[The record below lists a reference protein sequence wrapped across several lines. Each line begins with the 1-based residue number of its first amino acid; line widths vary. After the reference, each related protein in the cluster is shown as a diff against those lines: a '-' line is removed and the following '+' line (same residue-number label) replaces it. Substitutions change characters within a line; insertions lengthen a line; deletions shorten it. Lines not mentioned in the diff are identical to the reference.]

1 MNTFANLYRNARIV
15 GLAAVVV
22 TLAAGNVSAESPAD
36 KAGAAPPTAALAVA
50 APGLDP
56 AATQKLVEA
65 IDERQRNGGDYKSR
79 VYIRSKERSKDEAV
93 VYEAVVYRRD
103 KDDRFMILFLEPKS
117 ERGKGY
123 LRIDRNLW
131 IYDPSVG
138 RWERRTERER
148 IAGTDSRRGDFDESN
163 LATEYSHRYE
173 GRDKLGKFHVHVVE
187 LKVKKGVDV
196 AWPEVKVW
204 VDVETGNVLKRQDFA
219 ASGKLMRTSYTPKW
233 AKVDSPSKGKAVWV
247 PKEMRIFD
255 EVEKGNSTIILI
267 KATDLSA
274 LPANIFTKAWLEA
287 KSR

>member
-1 MNTFANLYRNARIV
+1 MHKLIQSLPTSAALLLALAAPAVTFAAD
-15 GLAAVVV
+15 A
-22 TLAAGNVSAESPAD
+22 PA
-36 KAGAAPPTAALAVA
+36 AAPAAA
-50 APGLDP
+50 AKLDQ
-56 AATQKLVEA
+56 AATDKLVAEL
-65 IDERQRNGGDYKSR
+65 DDRQRNSGDYKSR
-79 VYIRSKERSKDEAV
+79 VYIRAKEKGKDAV

-163 LATEYSHRYE
+163 LATEYTARYVE
-173 GRDKLGKFHVHVVE
+173 QGKLGKFSVHAIE
-187 LKVKKGVDV
+187 LVAKKGVDV
-196 AWPEVKVW
+196 AWPKVKLW
-204 VDVETGNVLKRQDFA
+204 LDVETHNLLKRQDYA
-219 ASGKLMRTSYTPKW
+219 ASGRLMRTSYTPKW
-233 AKVDSPSKGKAVWV
+233 VQVQSPVKGKSVWV

-255 EVEKGNSTIILI
+255 EVEKGNSTIVLI
-267 KATDLSA
+267 KATDLNA
-274 LPANIFTKAWLEA
+274 LPANIFTKAWLES